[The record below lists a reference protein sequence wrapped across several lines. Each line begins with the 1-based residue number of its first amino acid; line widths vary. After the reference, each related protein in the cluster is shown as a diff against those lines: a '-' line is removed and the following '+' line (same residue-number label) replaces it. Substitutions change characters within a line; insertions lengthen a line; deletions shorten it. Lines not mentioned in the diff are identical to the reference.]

1 MKMLRWEDHPEFPG
15 CAQRNHRGPYRNKAV
30 GTHSEG
36 KVRIEILKYF
46 PGGPVVKNL
55 PVNAGDTS

>member
-1 MKMLRWEDHPEFPG
+1 MVPPCVLRPLTDKLLTALG
-15 CAQRNHRGPYRNKAV
+15 YITSV
-30 GTHSEG
+30 GTYSEG